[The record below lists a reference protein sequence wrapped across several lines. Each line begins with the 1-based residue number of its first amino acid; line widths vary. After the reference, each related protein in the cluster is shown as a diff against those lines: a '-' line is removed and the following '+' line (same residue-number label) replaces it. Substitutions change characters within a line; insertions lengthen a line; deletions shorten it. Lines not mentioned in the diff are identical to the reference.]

1 LLCIISNIDGFQLP
15 ISRDRLTAKVAAG
28 STPEGERQVLNTTI
42 MLFLLQD
49 GITNGAIYALLGLAL
64 VLVFAVTR
72 VILIPQG
79 EFVTYGALSYA
90 MLATGQVPGTARLA
104 VAMGVVAFGLDLFAA
119 RKALRLK
126 KVARA
131 FAVNIVFPGA
141 ILALAYGLAGPKTP
155 VAVNI
160 VLALLIVAAIGLF
173 LYRIAFQPLAHTSV
187 LVLLIASVGCHL
199 ALQGLGLVFFG
210 AEGLRGPPIS
220 SAALTIGP
228 LRFTGQSIAVYVLTI
243 AFIVGLWLF
252 FGFTLMGKALRATA
266 VNRLGARLVGIRTT
280 LSGQIAFL
288 LASVI
293 GAISGILIVPIT
305 TLYYDTGFLIGL
317 KGFIAAIIGGL
328 VSYPLTAIAAL
339 VVGCVEAFSSFYASN
354 FKEVI
359 VFTLILPVLVLRSLA
374 APAVEE
380 EKD

>member
-1 LLCIISNIDGFQLP
+1 VP
-15 ISRDRLTAKVAAG
+15 ATAK
-28 STPEGERQVLNTTI
+28 
-42 MLFLLQD
+42 
-49 GITNGAIYALLGLAL
+49 
-64 VLVFAVTR
+64 
-72 VILIPQG
+72 
-79 EFVTYGALSYA
+79 
-90 MLATGQVPGTARLA
+90 LA
-104 VAMGVVAFGLDLFAA
+104 VAMGIVAFGLDLFAG
-119 RKALRLK
+119 RRSLHVRLIG
-126 KVARA
+126 RA
-131 FAVNIVFPGA
+131 FAVNIVLPLV
-141 ILALAYGLAGPKTP
+141 ILALTFSLAGRHAPI
-155 VAVNI
+155 AINI
-160 VLALLIVAAIGLF
+160 ALSLLIVAAIGLF
-173 LYRIAFQPLAHTSV
+173 LYRIAFQPIAHTSV

-199 ALQGLGLVFFG
+199 ALQGFGLVFFG
-210 AEGLRGPPIS
+210 AEGQRGPTIS
-220 SAALTIGP
+220 DMAFTVGP
-228 LRFTGQSIAVYVLTI
+228 LRFTGQSLSVYAITV
-243 AFIVGLWLF
+243 AFIIGLWLF
-252 FGFTLMGKALRATA
+252 FGFTLTGKALRATA
-266 VNRLGARLVGIRTT
+266 VNRLGARLVGIRTS

-339 VVGCVEAFSSFYASN
+339 AVGTVEAFSSFYASN

>member
-1 LLCIISNIDGFQLP
+1 M
-15 ISRDRLTAKVAAG
+15 
-28 STPEGERQVLNTTI
+28 NTTI

-90 MLATGQVPGTARLA
+90 MLATGQVPGTVRLA
-104 VAMGVVAFGLDLFAA
+104 VAMGLVAFALDLFFA
-119 RKALRLK
+119 RKALHARLVMRS
-126 KVARA
+126 VAL
-131 FAVNIVFPGA
+131 NIVFPF
-141 ILALAYGLAGPKTP
+141 ALLGLVYALVGPHTP
-155 VAVNI
+155 IAVNI
-160 VLALLIVAAIGLF
+160 ALALLIVAAIGLF
-173 LYRIAFQPLAHTSV
+173 LYRIAFQPIAHTSV

-210 AEGLRGPPIS
+210 AEGLRGPALS
-220 SAALTIGP
+220 SAAVTAGP
-228 LRFTGQSIAVYVLTI
+228 LRFTGQSLAVYALTVG
-243 AFIVGLWLF
+243 FIVALWLF
-252 FGFTLMGKALRATA
+252 FGYTKTGKALRATA

-328 VSYPLTAIAAL
+328 VSYPLTAVAAIL
-339 VVGCVEAFSSFYASN
+339 VGIVEAFSSFYASN

-374 APAVEE
+374 APQVEE

>member
-1 LLCIISNIDGFQLP
+1 
-15 ISRDRLTAKVAAG
+15 
-28 STPEGERQVLNTTI
+28 LNTSI
-42 MLFLLQD
+42 LLFLLQD

-79 EFVTYGALSYA
+79 EFITYGALSYA
-90 MLATGQVPGTARLA
+90 TLSAGQIPGTARLA
-104 VAMGVVAFGLDLFAA
+104 LAMGVVAFGFDIFAGRA
-119 RKALRLK
+119 SLHRRLVLR
-126 KVARA
+126 
-131 FAVNIVFPGA
+131 
-141 ILALAYGLAGPKTP
+141 ALAVDILFPLVVFALTLLCAGRQNFIPI
-155 VAVNI
+155 NI
-160 VLALLIVAAIGLF
+160 ALSLLIVAAIGLF
-173 LYRIAFQPLAHTSV
+173 LYRIAFQPIAHTSV

-199 ALQGLGLVFFG
+199 ALQGFGLVFFG
-210 AEGLRGPPIS
+210 AEGQRGPTIS
-220 SAALTIGP
+220 NAAATIGA
-228 LRFTGQSIAVYVLTI
+228 LRFTGQSIAVYAITI
-243 AFIVGLWLF
+243 TLIVGLWLF
-252 FGFTLMGKALRATA
+252 FGVTLYGKALRATA
-266 VNRLGARLVGIRTT
+266 VNRLGARLVGIRTS

-288 LASVI
+288 LASMI

-305 TLYYDTGFLIGL
+305 TLYYDTGFMIGL

-328 VSYPLTAIAAL
+328 VSYPLTAVAAL
-339 VVGCVEAFSSFYASN
+339 VVGTVEAFSSFYASN

>member
-1 LLCIISNIDGFQLP
+1 MRG
-15 ISRDRLTAKVAAG
+15 AAN
-28 STPEGERQVLNTTI
+28 LNTTI

-79 EFVTYGALSYA
+79 EFVTYGALTYA
-90 MLATGQVPGTARLA
+90 TLASGQVPGTARLA
-104 VAMGVVAFGLDLFAA
+104 VAMGVVALGLDLYASRRSLRAA
-119 RKALRLK
+119 SIGR
-126 KVARA
+126 
-131 FAVNIVFPGA
+131 
-141 ILALAYGLAGPKTP
+141 ILAI
-155 VAVNI
+155 NI
-160 VLALLIVAAIGLF
+160 LLPASVLALTWSLADRQTPVIIDIALSLLIVGTIGLF
-173 LYRIAFQPLAHTSV
+173 LYRIAFAPIAHTSV
-187 LVLLIASVGCHL
+187 LVLLIAAVGCHL
-199 ALQGLGLVFFG
+199 ALQGIGLVFFG
-210 AEGLRGPPIS
+210 AEGQRGPALS
-220 SAALTIGP
+220 NAAFTIDP
-228 LRFTGQSIAVYVLTI
+228 LRFTGQSIAVYAVTLALI
-243 AFIVGLWLF
+243 AALWLF
-252 FGFTLMGKALRATA
+252 FGFTLYGKALRATA
-266 VNRLGARLVGIRTT
+266 VNRLGARLVGIRTG

-288 LASVI
+288 LAAVI

-339 VVGCVEAFSSFYASN
+339 VVGSVESFSSFYASN

-359 VFTLILPVLVLRSLA
+359 VFALIIPVLLLRSLA
-374 APAVEE
+374 TPAVEE

>member
-1 LLCIISNIDGFQLP
+1 M
-15 ISRDRLTAKVAAG
+15 
-28 STPEGERQVLNTTI
+28 NTTI
-42 MLFLLQD
+42 LLFLLQD

-79 EFVTYGALSYA
+79 EFITFGALTYA
-90 MLATGQVPGTARLA
+90 SLSAGQVPGTIKLA
-104 VAMGVVAFGLDLFAA
+104 VAMGVVAFAFDLFTF
-119 RKALRLK
+119 RKSLHVRRVLRA
-126 KVARA
+126 V
-131 FAVNIVFPGA
+131 AVNLVFPLA
-141 ILALAYGLAGPKTP
+141 IWGVMLAMAGRPANI
-155 VAVNI
+155 AVNI
-160 VLALLIVAAIGLF
+160 VLSLLIVAAIGLY
-173 LYRIAFQPLAHTSV
+173 LYRIAFQPIAHTSV

-199 ALQGLGLVFFG
+199 ALQGFGLVFFD
-210 AEGLRGPPIS
+210 AEGQRGPPLS
-220 SAALTIGP
+220 DAAVTIGA
-228 LRFTGQSIAVYVLTI
+228 LRFTGQSIAVYAITI
-243 AFIVGLWLF
+243 ALIVGLWLF
-252 FGFTLMGKALRATA
+252 FGYTLYGKALRATA
-266 VNRLGARLVGIRTT
+266 VNRLGARLAGIRTS

-293 GAISGILIVPIT
+293 GAVSGILIVPIT

-339 VVGCVEAFSSFYASN
+339 LVGCVEAFSSFYASN
-354 FKEVI
+354 YKEVI
-359 VFTLILPVLVLRSLA
+359 VFTLILPVLILRSLA

>member
-1 LLCIISNIDGFQLP
+1 
-15 ISRDRLTAKVAAG
+15 
-28 STPEGERQVLNTTI
+28 
-42 MLFLLQD
+42 MLFLIQD

-90 MLATGQVPGTARLA
+90 MLSAGHVPGTAWLA
-104 VAMGVVAFGLDLFAA
+104 VAMGAVAFGLDLVAA
-119 RKALRLK
+119 RRPLRLK
-126 KVARA
+126 PLGRA
-131 FAVNIVFPGA
+131 FALNIAFPLL
-141 ILALAYGLAGPKTP
+141 ILALTYSLAGANSPI
-155 VAVNI
+155 AVNI

-173 LYRIAFQPLAHTSV
+173 LYRIAFQPIAHTSV

-210 AEGLRGPPIS
+210 AEGLRGPALS
-220 SAALTIGP
+220 SASFTVGP
-228 LRFTGQSIAVYVLTI
+228 LRFTGQSIAVYGVTI
-243 AFIVGLWLF
+243 AFIVTLWLF
-252 FGFTLMGKALRATA
+252 FGATLMGKALRATA
-266 VNRLGARLVGIRTT
+266 VNRLGARLAGIRTT

-288 LASVI
+288 LAAVI
-293 GAISGILIVPIT
+293 GSISGILIVPIT

-328 VSYPLTAIAAL
+328 VSYPLTAVAAL
-339 VVGCVEAFSSFYASN
+339 IVGGVEAFSSFYASN

-359 VFTLILPVLVLRSLA
+359 VFTLIIPVLVLRSLA

>member
-1 LLCIISNIDGFQLP
+1 
-15 ISRDRLTAKVAAG
+15 
-28 STPEGERQVLNTTI
+28 
-42 MLFLLQD
+42 MLFLIQD

-79 EFVTYGALSYA
+79 EFVTYGALTYA
-90 MLATGQVPGTARLA
+90 SLSSGQMPGTARLA
-104 VAMGVVAFGLDLFAA
+104 VAMGLVAFCLDLFAG
-119 RKALRLK
+119 RSSLGLRR
-126 KVARA
+126 VGRA
-131 FAVNIVFPGA
+131 FAINIVLPV
-141 ILALAYGLAGPKTP
+141 IVLALAVWSAVHHAP

-160 VLALLIVAAIGLF
+160 ALSLAIVAAIGLF

-199 ALQGLGLVFFG
+199 AMQGLGLLFFG
-210 AEGLRGPPIS
+210 AEGQRGPAIMS
-220 SAALTIGP
+220 TAFTAGS
-228 LRFTGQSIAVYVLTI
+228 LRFTGQSITVYATTV
-243 AFIVGLWLF
+243 AFIIGLWLF
-252 FGFTLMGKALRATA
+252 FGFTLYGKALRATA
-266 VNRLGARLVGIRTT
+266 VNRLGARLAGIRTS

-328 VSYPLTAIAAL
+328 VSYPLTAVAAL
-339 VVGCVEAFSSFYASN
+339 VVGIVEAFSSFYASN

-359 VFTLILPVLVLRSLA
+359 VFTLLIPVLLLRSLA

>member
-1 LLCIISNIDGFQLP
+1 
-15 ISRDRLTAKVAAG
+15 
-28 STPEGERQVLNTTI
+28 
-42 MLFLLQD
+42 MLFLIQD

-79 EFVTYGALSYA
+79 EFVTYGALTYA
-90 MLATGQVPGTARLA
+90 SLSSGQMPGTAKLA
-104 VAMGVVAFGLDLFAA
+104 MAMGAAAFVFDLIAA
-119 RKALRLK
+119 RRALDGKRI
-126 KVARA
+126 ARA
-131 FAVNIVFPGA
+131 FAVDILLPGA
-141 ILALAYGLAGPKTP
+141 
-155 VAVNI
+155 
-160 VLALLIVAAIGLF
+160 VLAATLSVVSRHPPIGVSIALSLAVVACIGLF
-173 LYRIAFQPLAHTSV
+173 LYRLAFQPLAHTSV

-199 ALQGLGLVFFG
+199 AMQGLGLLFFG
-210 AEGLRGPPIS
+210 AEGQRGPAVADI
-220 SAALTIGP
+220 ALTFGP
-228 LRFTGQSIAVYVLTI
+228 LRFTGQSLAVYAFTI
-243 AFIVGLWLF
+243 GFIVALWLF
-252 FGFTLMGKALRATA
+252 FGFSLYGKALRATA
-266 VNRLGARLVGIRTT
+266 VNRLGARLAGIRTT

-288 LASVI
+288 LAALI
-293 GAISGILIVPIT
+293 GALSGILIVPIT

-339 VVGCVEAFSSFYASN
+339 VVGTVEAFSSFYASN

-359 VFTLILPVLVLRSLA
+359 VFTLLVPVLLLRSLA

>member
-1 LLCIISNIDGFQLP
+1 
-15 ISRDRLTAKVAAG
+15 
-28 STPEGERQVLNTTI
+28 

-79 EFVTYGALSYA
+79 EFVTYGALTYA
-90 MLATGQVPGTARLA
+90 TLSSGQVPGTARLA
-104 VAMGVVAFGLDLFAA
+104 VAMGVVAFGLDLFAG
-119 RKALRLK
+119 RRSLQPWL
-126 KVARA
+126 VGRA
-131 FAVNIVFPGA
+131 FAINLVLPAA
-141 ILALAYGLAGPKTP
+141 ILALTIWLAGRHSP

-160 VLALLIVAAIGLF
+160 ALSLSIVAAIGLF
-173 LYRIAFQPLAHTSV
+173 LYRIAFQPIAHASV

-199 ALQGLGLVFFG
+199 ALQGFGLVFFG
-210 AEGLRGPPIS
+210 AEGQRGPALS
-220 SAALTIGP
+220 DSAFTVGP
-228 LRFTGQSIAVYVLTI
+228 LRFTGQSIAVYAITLALIT
-243 AFIVGLWLF
+243 GLWLF
-252 FGFTLMGKALRATA
+252 FGFTLTGKALRATA
-266 VNRLGARLVGIRTT
+266 VNRLGARLVGIRTA

-317 KGFIAAIIGGL
+317 KGFVAAIIGGL

-339 VVGCVEAFSSFYASN
+339 LVGSVEAFSSFYASN